1 MRRRDPGGM
10 GGRPSARDWIPA
22 PVGTNLIAGYMAGLR
37 SSGLYSEGQ
46 RVDGASVDVNALV
59 YRQMHYR
66 DFYGKTVQ
74 LEFIVPMYRTSLD
87 LPGAPATTRRASAT

>member
-1 MRRRDPGGM
+1 M
-10 GGRPSARDWIPA
+10 
-22 PVGTNLIAGYMAGLR
+22 AGYLAGLR
-37 SSGLYSEGQ
+37 SSGLYSEGK
-46 RVDGASVDVNALV
+46 RVDGASLDVNALI

-87 LPGAPATTRRASAT
+87 LPGAPGKSSDVRYMGTMNSSCTVLP